1 VQIGDVLV
9 TAPNSSEGT
18 EQPTTSSLKAAD
30 IALSDPLRAETRK
43 ARLYLLGVSTVGITI
58 VYTGLVPQK
67 ITTLGLTFGEADRQS
82 LLGILAVVILYFLLT
97 FATYGVSDFIY
108 WRRAYR
114 NAEWSEV
121 LEAIEA
127 AERARQMAVQKAIE
141 AAERAGQMAEQE
153 APEPGDW
160 ARQMA
165 ELSAMEPELT
175 TEQRARRIFS
185 EARNRRNVVAS
196 QAQQAANV
204 WTHAFT
210 PAPAERAIMTY
221 SALSPTVA
229 SVRALIEFLLPL
241 LVGLYAIYA
250 LVGLTVLG
258 VIIGG
263 VSTVAGVWLAALAV
277 RRRGGHQ
284 EATQA
289 ATKATTE
296 AAQAATMAATQN
308 PQRTT
313 DADTEEAPEEPQQE
327 QPRDR

>member
-1 VQIGDVLV
+1 MQIGDVLV
-9 TAPNSSEGT
+9 TAPNSSEGI

-97 FATYGVSDFIY
+97 FATYGVSDFIH

-127 AERARQMAVQKAIE
+127 VERARQMAKLRTSE
-141 AAERAGQMAEQE
+141 AAERARQVAEQE
-153 APEPGDW
+153 DLEPEDW

-165 ELSAMEPELT
+165 ELRAMEAELTT
-175 TEQRARRIFS
+175 TEQRARQMFS
-185 EARNRRNVVAS
+185 EEARNRRNGVAS
-196 QAQQAANV
+196 QAGQAADV
-204 WTHAFT
+204 WTHALT
-210 PAPAERAIMTY
+210 PAPAERALMRY

-263 VSTVAGVWLAALAV
+263 VATVAGVWIAVLAV
-277 RRRGGHQ
+277 RRRG
-284 EATQA
+284 AI
-289 ATKATTE
+289 K
-296 AAQAATMAATQN
+296 
-308 PQRTT
+308 
-313 DADTEEAPEEPQQE
+313 
-327 QPRDR
+327 